1 MWKTIIGALSLVALS
16 GLAIAADVRDSVG
29 SAPAPS
35 PPDWSGFYIGGH
47 FGGVRSRSEN
57 WTVRTQ
63 GGAFYG
69 ESLGSHDA
77 DGRLGGVQVGYNYQY
92 APGFVIGIQGDYALA
107 DADGSHDSTKEFGVA
122 YHSKVNSVATVTGRF
137 GYASDRLL
145 GYVRG
150 GVAWERDDL
159 WATTI
164 MLGTAYRASVTRP
177 GWTVGV
183 GAEYAFTRFLS
194 GFAEYGYYNFG
205 TRQIEFTP
213 QVSGLPTGFL
223 DITQTTNVVRVG
235 INYRF
240 GGTGVPKTARD

>member
-1 MWKTIIGALSLVALS
+1 MWKSIIGALSLVALS
-16 GLAIAADVRDSVG
+16 GLAIAADVRDSVSMAPTP
-29 SAPAPS
+29 SAP
-35 PPDWSGFYIGGH
+35 DWGGLYIGGH
-47 FGGVRSRSEN
+47 VGGMRSRSEN

-92 APGFVIGIQGDYALA
+92 APGFVIGVQGDYAWA

-122 YHSKVNSVATVTGRF
+122 YHSKVNSIATVTGRF

-145 GYVRG
+145 GYLRG
-150 GVAWERDDL
+150 GVAWERNDF
-159 WATTI
+159 WATTTI
-164 MLGTAYRASVTRP
+164 LGTAYTASVTRP
-177 GWTVGV
+177 GWTVGI
-183 GAEYAFTRFLS
+183 GAEYAVTRFLS
-194 GFAEYGYYNFG
+194 SFVEYGYYNFG

-213 QVSGLPTGFL
+213 QVSGLRTGFL

-240 GGTGVPKTARD
+240 GGTGARTTTRD